1 MPSDAGGLRLQ
12 ADSLRC
18 ILQAAQAE
26 AAEWKLQRLELWDP
40 TPLVLEL
47 LERTGISHKLV
58 VREDADIASLCWFGE
73 GSGKEDMLEWVANER
88 FAWC

>member
-1 MPSDAGGLRLQ
+1 M
-12 ADSLRC
+12 
-18 ILQAAQAE
+18 
-26 AAEWKLQRLELWDP
+26 KLQRLELWDP

-47 LERTGISHKLV
+47 LERTGIPHELV

-73 GSGKEDMLEWVANER
+73 GSSKEDMLEWVANER